1 MSPADLSAPAAA
13 DTPAQPGKHVLWL
26 GFPSYGHIKASLG
39 VVEELLR
46 RGHRVTYVIA
56 DRFAAAVGTTG
67 ARVVSYASTFPETIT
82 GNETATAMLLAFLEE
97 SFAPLEATLA
107 AVAADPPQLVVHDVL
122 ASDTATAVSRLY
134 RTPTVRV
141 YAGFGTNEH
150 VPQNGTEADP
160 AHTPVDPDDPRLRDL
175 AAALTARVE
184 AAGVAALFADGR
196 TGGDEP
202 AVSLSFVVREF
213 QTKGETFGDD
223 YLFAGPC
230 LRAVD
235 FAGAWEPPPG
245 DPPVLLVSLGT
256 SANRHPGFFRRC
268 AEAFTGTPWHIVMT
282 LGRDADP
289 AELGTLPPNVE
300 VRSWLPHLTVLGHAA
315 AFVCQGGTGSLME
328 AFHQG
333 VPVVVVPQQQ
343 DQWATARQV
352 VDLGLGRSIS
362 PGDLDAETLRT
373 AVEAIADDAGMRHR
387 VRELSRRV
395 RTAPGATA
403 AADRLEAVMAD
414 RAAALS

>member
-1 MSPADLSAPAAA
+1 MSPADLPAPAAA
-13 DTPAQPGKHVLWL
+13 DTSAQPGKHVLWL

-82 GNETATAMLLAFLEE
+82 GDETATAMLLAFLEE

-213 QTKGETFGDD
+213 QTKGRPSATTTCSP
-223 YLFAGPC
+223 GPAC
-230 LRAVD
+230 ARWTSRERGSPRPATHPCCWSRSV
-235 FAGAWEPPPG
+235 PPPTATPDSSG
-245 DPPVLLVSLGT
+245 AAPRPSPAPPGT
-256 SANRHPGFFRRC
+256 S
-268 AEAFTGTPWHIVMT
+268 
-282 LGRDADP
+282 
-289 AELGTLPPNVE
+289 
-300 VRSWLPHLTVLGHAA
+300 
-315 AFVCQGGTGSLME
+315 
-328 AFHQG
+328 
-333 VPVVVVPQQQ
+333 
-343 DQWATARQV
+343 
-352 VDLGLGRSIS
+352 
-362 PGDLDAETLRT
+362 
-373 AVEAIADDAGMRHR
+373 
-387 VRELSRRV
+387 
-395 RTAPGATA
+395 
-403 AADRLEAVMAD
+403 
-414 RAAALS
+414 